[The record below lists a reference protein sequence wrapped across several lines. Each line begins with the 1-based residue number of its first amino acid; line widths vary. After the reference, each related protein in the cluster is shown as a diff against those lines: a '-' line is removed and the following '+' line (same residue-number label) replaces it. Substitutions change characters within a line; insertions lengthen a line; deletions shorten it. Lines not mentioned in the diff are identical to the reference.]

1 MFGMFPLI
9 ASDVWQQD
17 PVTAGFGL
25 SLFAV
30 IGLPLALVLPR
41 FVANPVQVRTLVMVA
56 GVALV
61 GGYLLMILGSTNLWV
76 LSTALLALGTLCFS
90 LAGTNW
96 PDHSDGWH
104 LIRIERVREWL
115 GLLFSGP
122 GPIVAG
128 GLHVWTGTWS
138 LSLLVMAVISAS
150 AFPIA
155 WQLGKGQ
162 FVDDELR
169 DFDTTAR

>member
-115 GLLFSGP
+115 GLLFFRTWAYRGGRP
-122 GPIVAG
+122 PCLDWNVVAKSFGYG
-128 GLHVWTGTWS
+128 GHKRQCFSDCLAT
-138 LSLLVMAVISAS
+138 
-150 AFPIA
+150 
-155 WQLGKGQ
+155 
-162 FVDDELR
+162 R
-169 DFDTTAR
+169 